1 MQRTRI
7 IETEISTATSA
18 GAATSIG
25 NATCVRLHNDTSG
38 IATIAISASV
48 GAATTNYFTMPGNT
62 VEFLEK
68 LPTDV
73 IWTTPAIKAT
83 KVGFTN

>member
-7 IETEISTATSA
+7 IETEVNTETNA
-18 GAATSIG
+18 GAATSISS
-25 NATCVRLHNDTSG
+25 ATCIRLHNTTSG
-38 IATIAISASV
+38 IVTVGVSTLV
-48 GAATTNYFTMPGNT
+48 GAATTNYFSMPGNS

-68 LPTDV
+68 SPTDV
-73 IWTTPAIKAT
+73 IWTSSAIKAS

>member
-7 IETEISTATSA
+7 IETEVNTETNA
-18 GAATSIG
+18 GAATSIT
-25 NATCVRLHNDTSG
+25 NATCIRLHNTTSG
-38 IATIAISASV
+38 IVTVGVSTLV
-48 GAATTNYFTMPGNT
+48 GAATTNYFSMPGNS

-68 LPTDV
+68 SPTDV
-73 IWTTPAIKAT
+73 IWTSSAIKAS

>member
-1 MQRTRI
+1 MQRTKI
-7 IETEISTATSA
+7 IETEVSTGATA

-25 NATCVRLHNDTSG
+25 SATCVRIHNNTAGVITVGVS
-38 IATIAISASV
+38 TIV
-48 GAATTNYFTMPGNT
+48 GAATTNYFTMPANS

-73 IWTTPAIKAT
+73 IWTSSSIKAA

>member
-7 IETEISTATSA
+7 IETEVNTETTA
-18 GAATSIG
+18 GAATSISS
-25 NATCVRLHNDTSG
+25 ATCIRLHNTTSG
-38 IATIAISASV
+38 IVTVGVSTLV
-48 GAATTNYFTMPGNT
+48 GAATTNYFSMPGNS

-68 LPTDV
+68 SPTDV
-73 IWTTPAIKAT
+73 IWTSSAIKAS

>member
-1 MQRTRI
+1 MQRTKI
-7 IETEISTATSA
+7 IESEVSTATSA

-25 NATCVRLHNDTSG
+25 SASCVRLHNNTTG
-38 IATIAISASV
+38 IVTIGVSTQV
-48 GAATTNYFTMPGNT
+48 GAASTIFFSMPGNT

-68 LPTDV
+68 FPTDV
-73 IWTTPAIKAT
+73 IWSSTSIKAS

>member
-1 MQRTRI
+1 MQRTKI
-7 IETEISTATSA
+7 IETEVSTGASA

-25 NATCVRLHNDTSG
+25 SATCVRLHNNTAGVVTVGVS
-38 IATIAISASV
+38 TIV
-48 GAATTNYFTMPGNT
+48 GAATTNYFSMPGNS

-68 LPTDV
+68 LPSEV
-73 IWTTPAIKAT
+73 IWSSSAIKAS

>member
-7 IETEISTATSA
+7 IETEVDTGTNA
-18 GAATSIG
+18 GAATSISS
-25 NATCVRLHNDTSG
+25 ATCIRLHNTTSG
-38 IATIAISASV
+38 IVTVGVSTLV
-48 GAATTNYFTMPGNT
+48 GAATTNYFSMPGNS

-68 LPTDV
+68 SPTDV
-73 IWTTPAIKAT
+73 IWASSAIKAS

>member
-1 MQRTRI
+1 MQRTKI
-7 IETEISTATSA
+7 VATEEITGGSA
-18 GAATSIG
+18 GAATSIS
-25 NATCVRLHNDTSG
+25 NATCVRLHNDSG
-38 IATIAISASV
+38 SIVTVGVSTIV
-48 GAATTNYFTMPGNT
+48 GAATTNYFTMPGNS

-73 IWTTPAIKAT
+73 IWTSSAIKAA

>member
-1 MQRTRI
+1 MQRTRL
-7 IETEISTATSA
+7 IESEVGTGTSVGDAT
-18 GAATSIG
+18 TIN

-38 IATIAISASV
+38 TVVIGVATEVSA
-48 GAATTNYFTMPGNT
+48 GAALTFTMPGNS

-68 LPTDV
+68 LATDV
-73 IWTTPAIKAT
+73 IYSSISIKAS